1 MFVERYL
8 ELSSELKY
16 KKGEAGAF
24 MQLGELLTQK
34 KDYDASTK
42 HFYRAMKIAEET
54 SDNTMKED
62 AKVSFGMANASM
74 KWNEHITGILKEI
87 EGNKVSMENAE
98 LVDEMK
104 EHDQEAEDEDN
115 LLNKLFK

>member
-1 MFVERYL
+1 
-8 ELSSELKY
+8 
-16 KKGEAGAF
+16 
-24 MQLGELLTQK
+24 
-34 KDYDASTK
+34 
-42 HFYRAMKIAEET
+42 MKIAKET

-104 EHDQEAEDEDN
+104 EHDQEVEDEDN
-115 LLNKLFK
+115 

>member
-1 MFVERYL
+1 
-8 ELSSELKY
+8 
-16 KKGEAGAF
+16 
-24 MQLGELLTQK
+24 
-34 KDYDASTK
+34 
-42 HFYRAMKIAEET
+42 MKIAEET

-74 KWNEHITGILKEI
+74 KWNEQITGILKEI

-115 LLNKLFK
+115 LLNILFK

>member
-1 MFVERYL
+1 
-8 ELSSELKY
+8 
-16 KKGEAGAF
+16 
-24 MQLGELLTQK
+24 
-34 KDYDASTK
+34 
-42 HFYRAMKIAEET
+42 MKIAEET

-62 AKVSFGMANASM
+62 AKFSFGMANASM

-87 EGNKVSMENAE
+87 EGNKVSKENAE

-115 LLNKLFK
+115 LLNILFK

>member
-34 KDYDASTK
+34 KDFDTSTK

-54 SDNTMKED
+54 GDGTIKED
-62 AKVSFGMANASM
+62 AKV
-74 KWNEHITGILKEI
+74 
-87 EGNKVSMENAE
+87 
-98 LVDEMK
+98 
-104 EHDQEAEDEDN
+104 
-115 LLNKLFK
+115 

>member
-1 MFVERYL
+1 
-8 ELSSELKY
+8 
-16 KKGEAGAF
+16 
-24 MQLGELLTQK
+24 
-34 KDYDASTK
+34 
-42 HFYRAMKIAEET
+42 MKIAEET
-54 SDNTMKED
+54 SDNMMKED

-104 EHDQEAEDEDN
+104 EHDQEVEDEDN
-115 LLNKLFK
+115 